1 MLLVSA
7 IFLALHAPSP
17 TWAAP
22 KKAKGLPKFH
32 VVIDPGHGGQ
42 DLGTTHKKGGVVV
55 TEKEIALAIALE
67 TAKAVRAKGMLV
79 TLTRETDRELALADR
94 TALANRMKA
103 DLFFSIHLN
112 SPGADPAR
120 QPEGIETYILN
131 TTTDQSSRRL
141 AKLENAV
148 LGTTIDEADG
158 QTEVALIL
166 KDLKLDANLPES
178 KRIACLLQKGLVQLW
193 TARGPNPEV
202 DRGVKQALFHVLLGA
217 DMPSA
222 LVEVGFLSHPRD
234 RLNVVSTGGRKKI
247 ADVIAQAV
255 AKFRDGRG
263 KPEALRELSSCKV
276 R

>member
-1 MLLVSA
+1 MPLFRSL
-7 IFLALHAPSP
+7 IFTTFFFAATAPALAAKAP
-17 TWAAP
+17 
-22 KKAKGLPKFH
+22 AKKFH
-32 VVIDPGHGGQ
+32 VVIDPGHGGI
-42 DLGTTHKKGGVVV
+42 DLGTTHRKLGVIV
-55 TEKEIALAIALE
+55 TEKQIALQISLE
-67 TAKAVRAKGMLV
+67 AAKAVRAQGIQV
-79 TLTRETDRELALADR
+79 TLTRESDREIPLADR

-103 DLFFSIHLN
+103 DAFFSIHLN
-112 SPGADPAR
+112 SPGPDPGR

-148 LGTTIDEADG
+148 LGTTIEEADG

-166 KDLKLDANLPES
+166 KDLKLDANMPEN
-178 KRIACLLQKGLVQLW
+178 KRLACLLQKSLVALW
-193 TARGPNPEV
+193 TVQGPNPEV

-234 RLNVVSTGGRKKI
+234 RLNVVSAGGRKKI
-247 ADVIAQAV
+247 GQAIADAIVR
-255 AKFRDGRG
+255 FRDSRG
-263 KPEALRELSSCKV
+263 KPQAQREISSCKV